1 MVVVKLP
8 RAVTDWRVSESTVPL
23 GQPTPFARQTA
34 TPETVAVENV
44 PMFARIWVP
53 VAVENE
59 RSPVEA
65 KFVEVPLVSVVF

>member
-1 MVVVKLP
+1 M
-8 RAVTDWRVSESTVPL
+8 TDWRVSERTVPL

-34 TPETVAVENV
+34 IPETVAVENV
-44 PMFARIWVP
+44 PIFARIWVP

-65 KFVEVPLVSVVF
+65 KFVEVPFVRVVF